1 MNICLKL
8 RERLLKGW
16 KVTDMI
22 NFCTLYPKGREVE
35 LYKDSGQ
42 IPYTLDKREDVCA
55 KLVCCRASLKEAEK
69 GGFSEKQF
77 KQISMLLNNE
87 TVTGLIYIFKYGRQV
102 DWFNF
107 YHGGRHAYYWSKL
120 YKFLNPKGKVYL
132 KLDLNYDGCRLLSE
146 NKKELEIFEKAAKAA
161 DIVSVESEQIRK
173 LCREFT
179 DVDMAVICNGYVDNT
194 DTEAAGTL
202 ERENC
207 FITVGRLGTYEKATD
222 LLLEA
227 FAESAAEHDWKLKL
241 VGSIEPAF
249 MQQKEAFYEKYP
261 RLKERVIFTGPISDK
276 KKLYEMYSSA
286 RVFVLPSRYEGFP
299 LVGPE
304 ALHCGCRMILSDA
317 VPPVKELTNN
327 KEYGVV
333 VKTNDVSSLKEAFV
347 QESKRAYSGEEVR
360 NIIQYAEK
368 TLSWDRIC
376 AHLYEL
382 MAEKM

>member
-1 MNICLKL
+1 MNRKKKEFVVLFPNCPNIGL
-8 RERLLKGW
+8 
-16 KVTDMI
+16 I
-22 NFCTLYPKGREVE
+22 
-35 LYKDSGQ
+35 KDVGQ
-42 IPYTLDKREDVCA
+42 IPYVLGKNHEDINTR
-55 KLVCCRASLKEAEK
+55 LASCKIEIGGVNHEQVEGMEIVRIPLILK
-69 GGFSEKQF
+69 
-77 KQISMLLNNE
+77 NE
-87 TVTGLIYIFKYGRQV
+87 IITGLFYILKNAKKV

-107 YHGGRHAYYWSKL
+107 YHGGRRVYYWAKL

-132 KLDLNYDGCRLLSE
+132 KLDLNYDGCRKLSE
-146 NKKELEIFEKAAKAA
+146 SRKELKIFEKAAKAA

-173 LCREFT
+173 LCKEFT

-194 DTEAAGTL
+194 GTEAADQL

-261 RLKERVIFTGPISDK
+261 QLKERVIFTGPISDK
-276 KKLYEMYSSA
+276 KKLYETYSAA

-333 VKTNDVSSLKEAFV
+333 VKANDVSSLKEAFV
-347 QESKRAYSGEEVR
+347 QESKRAYSDAEVH
-360 NIIQYAEK
+360 NIMQYAEK
-368 TLSWDRIC
+368 TLSWDKIC

-382 MAEKM
+382 MLEKM